1 MKRLAFA
8 GLFLG
13 TALLLT
19 ACPNESPPPPPP
31 STSCTPTPT
40 GLSVQSLGSQQQT
53 PQGLGHFSAPHVPG
67 ELLVLPGGLTPQGL
81 AARVEGVRPLSALE
95 GGFLRVGV
103 PKGQERAKAEALLRA
118 GARFVQPNY
127 LYEPLR
133 FPNDPLYFSHQKVQ
147 FQDLVRLESAWDRSL
162 GDHGLVL
169 AVVDTGYLLHA
180 DMAGRWH
187 LPQGQNLDVA
197 DGDENP
203 TDDTPDARAQTPTSH
218 GLAVA
223 SVLGADTNNLQGM
236 AGVTWAGQVLPL
248 KVARSQDGTIT
259 TAFVADAVSLA
270 ANLGAKVINLSLG
283 GWAYDPALESAL
295 SAARSQGA
303 VLVAAAGNDGVD
315 GVLYPARFPSV
326 IAVGSVDNNKRKSS
340 FSNCGPEL
348 DLVAP
353 GREVVALLPNNGYGR
368 ASGTS
373 FAAPMVAG
381 VAALYMSAYQQHYG
395 ALPSPDR
402 VYLCLTATAEDL
414 GPVGHDTGYGF
425 GLVRADRVLS
435 NPTYCFP

>member
-1 MKRLAFA
+1 
-8 GLFLG
+8 
-13 TALLLT
+13 
-19 ACPNESPPPPPP
+19 
-31 STSCTPTPT
+31 
-40 GLSVQSLGSQQQT
+40 
-53 PQGLGHFSAPHVPG
+53 
-67 ELLVLPGGLTPQGL
+67 L

-127 LYEPLR
+127 LYFPLYV
-133 FPNDPLYFSHQKVQ
+133 PNDPLYLSRQKIQ
-147 FQDLVRLESAWDRSL
+147 LQDLVRLESAWDRSS
-162 GDHGLVL
+162 GDPGLVL

-197 DGDENP
+197 DGDGDP
-203 TDDTPDARAQTPTSH
+203 TDDTPDAQAQTPTSH

-259 TAFVADAVSLA
+259 TAFVADAVRLA
-270 ANLGAKVINLSLG
+270 VSLGAKVINLSLG
-283 GWAYDPALESAL
+283 GSAYDPALESAL

-303 VLVAAAGNDGVD
+303 VLVAAAGNDGMD
-315 GVLYPARFPSV
+315 GVRYPARYSAV

-340 FSNCGPEL
+340 FSNCGREL

-353 GREVVALLPNNGYGR
+353 GREVVVLLPNEGYGR

-373 FAAPMVAG
+373 FAAPIVAG
-381 VAALYMSAYQQHYG
+381 VAALYMSAYRERYET
-395 ALPSPDR
+395 LPSPDQ
-402 VYLCLTATAEDL
+402 VQLCLTATAEDL
-414 GPVGHDTGYGF
+414 GPQGHDTGYGF
-425 GLVRADRVLS
+425 GLLRADRVLS
-435 NPTYCFP
+435 DRTYCFP